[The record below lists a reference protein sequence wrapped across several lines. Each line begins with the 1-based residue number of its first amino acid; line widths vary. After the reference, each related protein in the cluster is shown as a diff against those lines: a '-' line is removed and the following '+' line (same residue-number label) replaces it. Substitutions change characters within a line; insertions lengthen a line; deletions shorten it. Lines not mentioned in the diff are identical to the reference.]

1 MVLSPIGAE
10 LRGRTALV
18 TGAGAAD
25 GIGFACARQ
34 LCHMGATVVLTA
46 TSDRVHERAAEL
58 RSEGFEASA
67 ALADLTDPLQAS
79 RLVTDAASSAGLEV
93 VGIVTTGGALGA
105 TIEYVLQGAASI
117 SFAAAPAATS
127 NGQPV
132 YLSTVA
138 GLGTLTEPTS
148 GAIVRLGFLTGA
160 NGADTTPAVWM
171 DTQLIAVL
179 L

>member
-1 MVLSPIGAE
+1 MATRCAPFIMPALLSEAIGVLPVAQG
-10 LRGRTALV
+10 G
-18 TGAGAAD
+18 TGATTAAGARSNL
-25 GIGFACARQ
+25 GITSAAP
-34 LCHMGATVVLTA
+34 ATATAGETLTA
-46 TSDRVHERAAEL
+46 GDVIRFDASGGGTSGRALKA
-58 RSEGFEASA
+58 
-67 ALADLTDPLQAS
+67 
-79 RLVTDAASSAGLEV
+79 AASSTGLEV